1 MTFSSIQRTLEAYL
15 AEATRR
21 TLAQERPTIVA
32 MTGSVGKSSTR
43 QAVAAFLGAGRKDSG
58 VRASAKNY
66 NNELGLPLTVFDMS
80 APGRS
85 PLAWTRL
92 LLKAYLTAHGWC
104 KTGVRTFI
112 LEMGADK
119 QGDIAHL
126 THIAPPDVAIVTGVT
141 PEDASLPPVHLAK
154 YPSLEALT
162 EEKATLVQ
170 QVRSD
175 GVVVLNADDPRVF
188 AMRHLTHAKVHTYGE
203 TDAADIRIMSRE
215 VKTEE
220 RPWGRE
226 PIGLEIHLQ
235 IYNHLKTY
243 VIPGVFGR
251 SIAYAWAAASGVA
264 DALDVSQECLD
275 AAAAQFHAL
284 PGRTR
289 IIQGRN
295 GVTIFDD
302 SYNASP
308 AAMMAGLRDLG
319 EVVLAP
325 SQRRIAVIGEMRE
338 IGETA
343 HVVHRRMGAEAAH
356 LNLDLFIPCGTF
368 APAMKEGALANGIK
382 EEQIVVCRDSLDAI
396 PVLEKYLQPGDILF
410 TKASEG
416 PRPGTEFWNKV
427 TGVRMERVVKA
438 FMAEP
443 ERAAKLL
450 CRQEPSWQRP

>member
-1 MTFSSIQRTLEAYL
+1 MFSRIQQILEAWL
-15 AEATRR
+15 GEATRQ
-21 TLAQERPTIVA
+21 TLANERPTIVA

-43 QAVAAFLGAGRKDSG
+43 QAVAAFLGADRKEAG

-66 NNELGLPLTVFDMS
+66 NNELGLPFTVFDVS

-85 PLAWTRL
+85 PVAWARL
-92 LLKAYLTAHGWC
+92 IWKAYLTSHGWR
-104 KTGVRTFI
+104 KTGVRTFV

-126 THIAPPDVAIVTGVT
+126 TRIAPPDVSIVTGVT

-154 YPSLEALT
+154 YASIEALT
-162 EEKATLVQ
+162 EEKSTLVR
-170 QVRSD
+170 QVKPN

-188 AMRHLTHAKVHTYGE
+188 AMRHLTHAQVHTYGE
-203 TDAADIRIMSRE
+203 TDAADIRIMSRQ

-220 RPWGRE
+220 RAWGRE
-226 PIGLEIHLQ
+226 PVGLEINLQ
-235 IYNHLKTY
+235 IYNRHVTY

-251 SIAYAWAAASGVA
+251 SIAYAWAAALGVA
-264 DALDVSQECLD
+264 DALDVPQEFLD
-275 AAAAQFHAL
+275 NAAAHFKAL

-289 IIQGRN
+289 IIPGRN

-319 EVVLAP
+319 AVILAP

-343 HVVHRRMGAEAAH
+343 HEVHRRMGAEAAH
-356 LNLDLFIPCGTF
+356 LGLDLFIPCGTF
-368 APAMKEGALANGIK
+368 APAMKEGAVANGMK
-382 EEQIVVCRDSLDAI
+382 EEQIFVCRDTLDAI
-396 PVLEKYLQPGDILF
+396 PVLEKHLRPGDVLF
-410 TKASEG
+410 AKASEG
-416 PRPGTEFWNKV
+416 PLPNSGQSSKV
-427 TGVRMERVVKA
+427 TGVRMDRVVKA

-443 ERAAKLL
+443 ERAAELL
-450 CRQEPSWQRP
+450 CRQEPRWQKA